1 MKTLDK
7 LQSEVVQ
14 FRDERD
20 WKQFHNFKDMLL
32 SLNLEVSELCEHF
45 QWKSEE
51 EALQLEK
58 QALGEELSD
67 ILYWVLLL
75 SHDLGIDLGEAFRE
89 KMAKNKEKYPVDQS
103 RGRKEKYT
111 KMNPQP

>member
-1 MKTLDK
+1 METLKK

-51 EALQLEK
+51 EALQLGKEE
-58 QALGEELSD
+58 LGEELSD

-75 SHDLGIDLGEAFRE
+75 SHDLGIDLGQAFRE
-89 KMAKNKEKYPVDQS
+89 KMAKNMKKYPVELS
-103 RGRKEKYT
+103 RGRKENYT
-111 KMNPQP
+111 DMSS

>member
-1 MKTLDK
+1 METLEK

-58 QALGEELSD
+58 QELGEELSD

-75 SHDLGIDLGEAFRE
+75 SHDLGIDLGQAFRE
-89 KMAKNKEKYPVDQS
+89 KMAKNMKKYPVELA

-111 KMNPQP
+111 DMSS